1 MNPFPSRTIGS
12 IVTDDF
18 RAAAVFTAHGIDFCC
33 KGGRTI
39 QDVCNAKGIDP
50 AALENEI
57 KASLGRDA
65 APADDPNTWT
75 LTRLAEHIERVHHG
89 YVSERTPVLQQYL
102 GKLCKVHGEQH
113 PELFDIALEF
123 DACAGA
129 LAAHMKKEE
138 LILFPFVTRLELAK
152 REQSAPPVPHFG
164 TVENPVKMMMHEHDE
179 EGERFRRIA
188 ALSNGYTPPA
198 DGCNT
203 YRAAFALLQEFEQD
217 LHRHIHLE
225 NNILFP
231 KAVAL
236 ERALSNPVAS

>member
-1 MNPFPSRTIGS
+1 MDSFPSRTIGS
-12 IVTDDF
+12 IVAEDF

-33 KGGRTI
+33 KGGRTV
-39 QDVCNAKGIDP
+39 QDVCTANGIDP
-50 AALENEI
+50 SKLESEI
-57 KASLGRDA
+57 QASLGRES
-65 APADDPNTWT
+65 APADDPNTWA

-89 YVSERTPVLQQYL
+89 YVNAKVPVLQQYL
-102 GKLCKVHGEQH
+102 AKLCKVHGEQH
-113 PELFDIALEF
+113 PELFGIAREF
-123 DACAGA
+123 EACAGA
-129 LAAHMKKEE
+129 MAAHMKKEE
-138 LILFPFVTRLELAK
+138 LLLFPFITRLELAQ
-152 REQSAPPVPHFG
+152 RERSSPPTAHFG
-164 TVENPVKMMMHEHDE
+164 TVENPVRMMMHEHDE

-236 ERALSNPVAS
+236 EAGLRTASV